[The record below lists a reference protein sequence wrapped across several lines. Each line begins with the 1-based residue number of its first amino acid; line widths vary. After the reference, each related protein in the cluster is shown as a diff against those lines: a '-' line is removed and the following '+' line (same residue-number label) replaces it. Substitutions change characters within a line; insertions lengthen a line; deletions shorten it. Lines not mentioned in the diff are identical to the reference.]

1 MSNDLINR
9 KEVLNVI
16 DNMYQNEKDL
26 IRSVWVRDSIRESI
40 KEIPTVYD
48 VDKVVERLEI
58 AKSEIASETYCKA
71 IDVELCVSRN
81 CFECCAE
88 YLIEIVKAG
97 GKNVNS

>member
-1 MSNDLINR
+1 MRLIDAD
-9 KEVLNVI
+9 ELSTVT
-16 DNMYQNEKDL
+16 D
-26 IRSVWVRDSIRESI
+26 IREDGTEFTYIPYS
-40 KEIPTVYD
+40 EIEEAPTAYD
-48 VDKVVERLEI
+48 IDKIVERLEA